1 MPVPV
6 SVRRVRDAAGAGATG
21 AQAPGSVELLGEAC
35 ASTGGMLLATALRET
50 AAVALEPV
58 EGDELIIAAA
68 GGARDEIRMPMP
80 DTVPVG
86 YPKEATAIAAAI
98 VAMTHVV
105 HLVPRTTGLKVTW
118 ASDIPANRGLGELPA
133 LQAAVAL
140 AANARWGDRDDVP
153 TRARIATALHD
164 LTAEHV
170 GGHWPLH
177 PYTAALRSNPDS
189 VLTCNH
195 SDEAVTQHPRPEN
208 LALMVAFSPDIT
220 GCSPQVERHRF
231 FAEACSAFG
240 VPTLNGLPD
249 AESRVLEWVR
259 ARHEVHPDGD
269 APTITR
275 ASQWLDDAAGCSD
288 RARAVSAHLRHG
300 DVAAAMNSVTLDVKI
315 RDTAPADDSSMGQ
328 LLAAT
333 DGHTVAARCC
343 PAPGAAVVLWAF
355 TGHADDIAAA
365 IRSAG
370 GTVLR
375 IADTDAGREVD
386 LAAVETG
393 EADDSEG
400 AAGSAATAG
409 SKGSAGSA
417 AAAAPADVTAR

>member
-1 MPVPV
+1 MSVPV

-35 ASTGGMLLATALRET
+35 SATGGMLLATALSET
-50 AAVALEPV
+50 AAVAIEPI
-58 EGDELIIAAA
+58 EGDELVITAA
-68 GGARDEIRMPMP
+68 GAPAYDEVRMPMP
-80 DTVPVG
+80 DTVPAG

-98 VAMTHVV
+98 AAMTHVV
-105 HLVPRTTGLKVTW
+105 HLVPRTSGLKVTW

-153 TRARIATALHD
+153 TRARMATALHD

-220 GCSPQVERHRF
+220 GCSPQVERHKF

-275 ASQWLDDAAGCSD
+275 ASQWLDDASGCSD

-300 DVAAAMNSVTLDVKI
+300 DVAAAMNSVLLDVKV
-315 RDTAPADDSSMGQ
+315 RDTAPSDDSSMGQ
-328 LLAAT
+328 LLAST
-333 DGHTVAARCC
+333 EGHTVAARCC
-343 PAPGAAVVLWAF
+343 PAPGAAAVLWAF
-355 TGHADDIAAA
+355 TEHADDVEAA

-375 IADTDAGREVD
+375 IADTDAGREID
-386 LAAVETG
+386 LAVGAT
-393 EADDSEG
+393 ADTDGSGTPEG
-400 AAGSAATAG
+400 AG
-409 SKGSAGSA
+409 A
-417 AAAAPADVTAR
+417 AAKVAQA